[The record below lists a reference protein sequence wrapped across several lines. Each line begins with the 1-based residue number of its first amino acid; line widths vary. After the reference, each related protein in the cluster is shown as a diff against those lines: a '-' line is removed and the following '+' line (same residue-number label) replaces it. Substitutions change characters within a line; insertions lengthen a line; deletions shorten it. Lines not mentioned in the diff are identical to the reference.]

1 MSYTAR
7 FTPAAAKDLQRLF
20 DFLAERDM
28 KAATHARTAIAKGIE
43 FLRTFPF
50 SCRKASP
57 EHPLLRELIISVK
70 SNSRSD
76 SFASSPMDSRL
87 PFSFVLSPACGRE
100 LERGALCGR
109 GERSE
114 GPRRGS
120 GHDKFQSRELLVMS
134 AGANGYVALFEIE
147 DSQTVTVLAVRH
159 QREEDF
165 F

>member
-1 MSYTAR
+1 MSYTVR

-20 DFLAERDM
+20 DFLAEQDM
-28 KAATHARTAIAKGIE
+28 RAAKRARTAIAKGIE

-70 SNSRSD
+70 SNARSD
-76 SFASSPMDSRL
+76 SFASSPAR
-87 PFSFVLSPACGRE
+87 
-100 LERGALCGR
+100 GR

-120 GHDKFQSRELLVMS
+120 EHDKFQSRELLVMFV
-134 AGANGYVALFEIE
+134 GANGYVALFEIE
-147 DSQTVTVLAVRH
+147 DSQTVTVLAIRH